1 VAFRDWVGKCRVDN
15 DAERPPAHL
24 APFPTRIAI
33 LMFGFFRARRRQRLL
48 VAPLPG
54 EWRKIIERNVAV
66 FSLLAP
72 AQQERLLESVKIIV
86 AERSFIGLKGL
97 SISPE
102 EAVTIAA
109 QAAMLLLGEEGYYF
123 DRVAAIY
130 VQPSHHATRAVRD
143 LGSAV
148 LVEDD
153 VIVEGQ
159 AYERDGIRLAWD
171 EVLYGSRDPAD
182 GENVVLHEFAHH
194 LDALDG
200 AIDGVPPLAQEAQRS
215 RWLQTFDD
223 ELTQLRRDLTARRD
237 VFLHDEA
244 AENRAELFAY
254 STELFFEQ
262 PLELEEYHPK
272 LFDCLRGFFKVDP
285 RAWF

>member
-1 VAFRDWVGKCRVDN
+1 
-15 DAERPPAHL
+15 
-24 APFPTRIAI
+24 
-33 LMFGFFRARRRQRLL
+33 MFGFFKSRRRKRLL
-48 VAPLPG
+48 DTPLPDD
-54 EWRKIIERNVAV
+54 WRNIIEQNVAV
-66 FSLLAP
+66 FSLLPP
-72 AQQERLLESVKIIV
+72 AQQERLTQAVKIIV
-86 AERSFIGLKGL
+86 AERSFVGLRGL

-102 EAVTIAA
+102 EQLTIAA
-109 QAAMLLLGEEGYYF
+109 QAALLLLGEEGYYF

-200 AIDGVPPLAQEAQRS
+200 AMDGVPPLPDEQEQRRWAKVFDAELAQHRH
-215 RWLQTFDD
+215 
-223 ELTQLRRDLTARRD
+223 DLADRRD

-244 AENRAELFAY
+244 ADNRAELFAY

-262 PLELEEYHPK
+262 PQELAEWHPE
-272 LFDCLRGFFKVDP
+272 LFDCLRGFYKVDP
-285 RAWF
+285 RVWF

>member
-1 VAFRDWVGKCRVDN
+1 
-15 DAERPPAHL
+15 
-24 APFPTRIAI
+24 
-33 LMFGFFRARRRQRLL
+33 MFGFFKSRRRQRLL
-48 VAPLPG
+48 ANPLPA
-54 EWRKIIERNVAV
+54 ESRTIIERNVAV
-66 FSLLAP
+66 CSLLSP
-72 AQQERLLESVKIIV
+72 AEQQRLFDAVKIII
-86 AERSFIGLKGL
+86 AERVFVGLKGV

-102 EAVTIAA
+102 QQLTIAA
-109 QAAMLLLGEEGYYF
+109 QAALLLLGEEGYYF

-130 VQPSHHATRAVRD
+130 VQPTHHTTRAVRD

-153 VIVEGQ
+153 VLVEGQ

-200 AIDGVPPLAQEAQRS
+200 AMDGMPPLASENER
-215 RWLQTFDD
+215 RKWQTVFDAVLAD
-223 ELTQLRRDLTARRD
+223 HRRDLAQGRE

-244 AENRAELFAY
+244 AENRAELLAY

-262 PLELEEYHPK
+262 PLELAEWHPE
-272 LFDCLRGFFKVDP
+272 LFDCLHAFYKVDP
-285 RAWF
+285 RVWFSNDGATEGRRDRAS